1 MRTLTSWD
9 LFCRVVDNYGDIG
22 VCWRLARQLVQE
34 HGHTVR
40 LWVDDLRAFEKLCH
54 AVDVSADAQRVSGVD
69 IRHWGDDAQVGA
81 LLAADAHPTPHDVVV
96 EAFACAAPEP
106 MLTHM
111 AKQASQG
118 TAPVW
123 INLEYLSAENWVAEY
138 HAMQSPHPR
147 LPLIKY
153 FFFPGFA
160 RNTGGV
166 LRESHLGTQRAT
178 FNASPAAR
186 QTLWHRLGVD
196 DLMRAHPDALRVSL
210 FAYANPAL
218 PTLVAQWEAA
228 AQPVICLVPE
238 GLAATQIAG
247 LLDDDPKAAGA
258 AKTGARWTRGQ
269 LTVAVVPFVP
279 QEHYDPLL
287 WACDINFVRGE
298 DSFVRAQWAL
308 QPFVWHIYPQSDDV
322 HLTKLDAFLA
332 RYTAAL
338 PQADADALVAFWH
351 AWNGAPASLNWADL
365 MAATPRL
372 RARAATWEQ
381 SLMQLGDLTANLVA
395 FCEKQVK

>member
-1 MRTLTSWD
+1 MRTITSWD
-9 LFCRVVDNYGDIG
+9 LFCRVVDNFGDIG

-40 LWVDDLRAFEKLCH
+40 LWVDDLRSFGKLCPS
-54 AVDVSADAQRVSGVD
+54 VDVQLEAQRVSGVD
-69 IRHWGDDAQVGA
+69 IRHWGGDAQVAA
-81 LLAADAHPTPHDVVV
+81 LLAADAHPSPHDVVV

-106 MLTHM
+106 MLQRM
-111 AKQASQG
+111 AELATRSA
-118 TAPVW
+118 APVW
-123 INLEYLSAENWVAEY
+123 INLEYLSAEHWVSEY

-147 LPLIKY
+147 LPLVKY

-166 LRESHLGTQRAT
+166 LRESHLGAQRT
-178 FNASPAAR
+178 VFEASPAAH
-186 QTLWHRLGVD
+186 QALWHRLHVD
-196 DLMRAHPDALRVSL
+196 DLMQASPDAMRVSL

-218 PTLVAQWEAA
+218 PALIAQWETSP
-228 AQPVICLVPE
+228 QPVICLVPE
-238 GLAATQIAG
+238 GLAAAQIAE
-247 LLDDDPKAAGA
+247 LLGNAGA
-258 AKTGARWTRGQ
+258 AKVGSRWTRGQ

-279 QEHYDPLL
+279 QEHYDPVL

-308 QPFVWHIYPQSDDV
+308 RPFVWHIYPQSDDV

-332 RYTAAL
+332 RYTAGMA
-338 PQADADALVAFWH
+338 QADADAFTLFWH
-351 AWNGAPASLNWADL
+351 AWNGKPTSLDWAALVAASPALR
-365 MAATPRL
+365 MRAT
-372 RARAATWEQ
+372 TWEQ
-381 SLMQLGDLTANLVA
+381 GLLHLGDLAANLVA

>member
-1 MRTLTSWD
+1 MRTITSWD

-22 VCWRLARQLVQE
+22 VCWRLARQLTQE

-40 LWVDDLRAFEKLCH
+40 LWVDDLRSFEKLCP
-54 AVDVSADAQRVSGVD
+54 AVDVTAEAQRVSGVD
-69 IRHWGDDAQVGA
+69 IRQWGDDAQVAA
-81 LLAADAHPTPHDVVV
+81 LLAADAHATPHDVVIG
-96 EAFACAAPEP
+96 AFACAVPEP
-106 MLTHM
+106 MLQGM
-111 AKQASQG
+111 AALASQS

-138 HAMQSPHPR
+138 HAMQSPHPQ
-147 LPLIKY
+147 LPLVKY

-166 LRESHLGTQRAT
+166 LRETHLGAQRAT
-178 FNASPAAR
+178 FNASPAAH
-186 QTLWHRLGVD
+186 QALWHRLGVD
-196 DLMRAHPDALRVSL
+196 DLMREHPDALRVSL

-218 PTLVAQWEAA
+218 PALVAQWEASPL
-228 AQPVICLVPE
+228 PVICLVPE
-238 GLAATQIAG
+238 GLAATQIAELPG
-247 LLDDDPKAAGA
+247 STGA
-258 AKTGARWTRGQ
+258 AKAGARWSRGQ

-308 QPFVWHIYPQSDDV
+308 QPFIWHIYPQSDDV

-332 RYTAAL
+332 RYAPAL
-338 PQADADALVAFWH
+338 PEAQANALRTFWH
-351 AWNGAPASLNWADL
+351 AWNGRPDTLDWPALVAAAPA
-365 MAATPRL
+365 L
-372 RARAATWEQ
+372 RNRAITWEHT
-381 SLMQLGDLTANLVA
+381 LLHLGDLAANLVA

>member
-1 MRTLTSWD
+1 MRTITSWD
-9 LFCRVVDNYGDIG
+9 LFCCVVDNYGDIG
-22 VCWRLARQLVQE
+22 VCWRLARQLAQE

-40 LWVDDLRAFEKLCH
+40 LWVDDLRSFEKLCP
-54 AVDVSADAQRVSGVD
+54 AVDVAAEAQRVSGVD
-69 IRHWGDDAQVGA
+69 IRHWGDDAQVAA
-81 LLAADAHPTPHDVVV
+81 LLAADAHPAPHDVVV
-96 EAFACAAPEP
+96 GAFACAVPEP
-106 MLTHM
+106 ILQGM
-111 AKQASQG
+111 AEQAAQG

-123 INLEYLSAENWVAEY
+123 INLEYLSAENWVAEF
-138 HAMQSPHPR
+138 HALPSPHPSGQTR
-147 LPLIKY
+147 H

-160 RNTGGV
+160 RNTCGV
-166 LRESHLGTQRAT
+166 LREAHLGAQRTT
-178 FNASPAAR
+178 FNASPAAH
-186 QTLWHRLGVD
+186 QALWHRLGVD
-196 DLMRAHPDALRVSL
+196 DLMRDNPNALRVSL

-218 PTLVAQWEAA
+218 PTLVAQWEAS
-228 AQPVICLVPE
+228 PEPLICLVPE
-238 GLAATQIAG
+238 GLAATQIAD
-247 LLDDDPKAAGA
+247 LLGNTGA

-332 RYTAAL
+332 RYTPAL
-338 PQADADALVAFWH
+338 AETDANTLIAFWH
-351 AWNGAPASLNWADL
+351 AWNGAPASLNWAEF
-365 MAATPRL
+365 AAIAPRL
-372 RARAATWEQ
+372 RVRSITWEQ
-381 SLMQLGDLTANLVA
+381 SLMQLGDLAANLVA

>member
-1 MRTLTSWD
+1 MRTLSSWD

-40 LWVDDLRAFEKLCH
+40 LWVDDLRAFEKLCPT
-54 AVDVSADAQRVSGVD
+54 VDVSADAQRVSGVD

-81 LLAADAHPTPHDVVV
+81 LLAADAHPAPHDVVV

-111 AKQASQG
+111 AEQASQG
-118 TAPVW
+118 TTPVW

-166 LRESHLGTQRAT
+166 LRESHLGTQRET

-228 AQPVICLVPE
+228 AP
-238 GLAATQIAG
+238 AG
-247 LLDDDPKAAGA
+247 DLP
-258 AKTGARWTRGQ
+258 GARGPGGHADRQ
-269 LTVAVVPFVP
+269 A
-279 QEHYDPLL
+279 
-287 WACDINFVRGE
+287 
-298 DSFVRAQWAL
+298 
-308 QPFVWHIYPQSDDV
+308 
-322 HLTKLDAFLA
+322 A
-332 RYTAAL
+332 R
-338 PQADADALVAFWH
+338 
-351 AWNGAPASLNWADL
+351 
-365 MAATPRL
+365 
-372 RARAATWEQ
+372 
-381 SLMQLGDLTANLVA
+381 
-395 FCEKQVK
+395 

>member
-1 MRTLTSWD
+1 MRTITSWD

-40 LWVDDLRAFEKLCH
+40 LWVDDLRSFEKLSP
-54 AVDVSADAQRVSGVD
+54 AVDVKAEAQRVSGVD
-69 IRHWGDDAQVGA
+69 IRHWGDDAQTA
-81 LLAADAHPTPHDVVV
+81 ELLAADAHPVPHDVVIG
-96 EAFACAAPEP
+96 AFACPTPEP
-106 MLTHM
+106 MLQRM
-111 AKQASQG
+111 AEQASQG
-118 TAPVW
+118 AAPVW
-123 INLEYLSAENWVAEY
+123 INLEYLSAENWVAEH

-147 LPLIKY
+147 LPLVKY

-166 LRESHLGTQRAT
+166 LRESHLGAQRTT
-178 FNASPAAR
+178 FEASPAAH
-186 QTLWHRLGVD
+186 QALWHRLGVD
-196 DLMRAHPDALRVSL
+196 DLMRAKPDALRVSL

-218 PTLVAQWEAA
+218 PTLVAQWEASP
-228 AQPVICLVPE
+228 QPVICLVPE
-238 GLAATQIAG
+238 GLAAAQIAE
-247 LLDDDPKAAGA
+247 LLGNASA
-258 AKTGARWTRGQ
+258 AKTGARWTRGS

-308 QPFVWHIYPQSDDV
+308 RPFVWHIYPQSDDV
-322 HLTKLDAFLA
+322 HLIKLDAFLT
-332 RYTAAL
+332 RYTPAL
-338 PQADADALVAFWH
+338 AEGDANALAAFWH
-351 AWNGAPASLNWADL
+351 AWNGAPASLNWADF
-365 MAATPRL
+365 AAIASRL
-372 RARAATWEQ
+372 RTRAVTWEQ
-381 SLMQLGDLTANLVA
+381 GLMQLGDLAANLVA

>member
-1 MRTLTSWD
+1 MRTITSWD

-40 LWVDDLRAFEKLCH
+40 LWVDDLRSFEKLCP
-54 AVDVSADAQRVSGVD
+54 AVDAAADAQRVSGVD
-69 IRHWGDDAQVGA
+69 IRRWGDDAQVA
-81 LLAADAHPTPHDVVV
+81 TLLAADAHPAPYDVVV
-96 EAFACAAPEP
+96 GAFACPTPEP
-106 MLTHM
+106 ILTHM
-111 AKQASQG
+111 AEQAAHG

-123 INLEYLSAENWVAEY
+123 INLEYLSAENWVAEH
-138 HAMQSPHPR
+138 HAMQSPHSR
-147 LPLIKY
+147 LPLVKH

-166 LRESHLGTQRAT
+166 LRESHLGAQRAT
-178 FNASPAAR
+178 FEASPAAH
-186 QTLWHRLGVD
+186 QALWHRLGVD
-196 DLMRAHPDALRVSL
+196 DLMREHPDALRVSL
-210 FAYANPAL
+210 FAYANEAL
-218 PTLVAQWEAA
+218 APLVAQWEASP
-228 AQPVICLVPE
+228 QPILCLVPE
-238 GLAATQIAG
+238 GLAATQIAA
-247 LLDDDPKAAGA
+247 LLGNAGA
-258 AKTGARWTRGQ
+258 AKAGARWSRGN
-269 LTVAVVPFVP
+269 LIVAVVPFVQ

-308 QPFVWHIYPQSDDV
+308 RPFVWHIYPQSDDV

-338 PQADADALVAFWH
+338 PQAEADAFIAFWH
-351 AWNGAPASLNWADL
+351 AWNGAPASLNWTDFV
-365 MAATPRL
+365 AAAPSL
-372 RARAATWEQ
+372 RTRAITWEQ
-381 SLMQLGDLTANLVA
+381 SLMQLGDLAANLVA